1 MNHWTARR
9 LLPTLLDHTIPARLE
24 AEVRRHADHCSR
36 CLRELDEFEASA
48 ALLARLPATL
58 VPLEPSAAS
67 HDRLASLARWAPVAK
82 PEWREHLGVSALGA
96 VAAAAMLVMVISL
109 SGWGPV
115 MEQRSDP
122 VMLAG
127 VLPDSCYLP
136 TGWR

>member
-9 LLPTLLDHTIPARLE
+9 LLPTLLDHTLPPRLE
-24 AEVRRHADHCSR
+24 AEVRGHARHCRR
-36 CLRELDEFEASA
+36 CLRVLDEFEASA

-67 HDRLASLARWAPVAK
+67 HERLASLARWAPVPR
-82 PEWREHLGVSALGA
+82 PEWREQLGLSALGA
-96 VAAAAMLVMVISL
+96 AAAAVMLVMAISL

-115 MEQRSDP
+115 METRSDP